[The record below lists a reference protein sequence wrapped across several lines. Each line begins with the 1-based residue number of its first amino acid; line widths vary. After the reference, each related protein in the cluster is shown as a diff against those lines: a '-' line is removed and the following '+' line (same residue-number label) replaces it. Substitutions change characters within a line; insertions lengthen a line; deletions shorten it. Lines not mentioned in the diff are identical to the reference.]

1 MPTIEPLS
9 THRTTEGTVAYRR
22 SAEGRLELWREGP
35 DPSLLVASPRRP
47 TPAVRLRDGTAVGPP
62 VVLLVTG
69 GVPDQRAL
77 VVALDRVVDR
87 GVALHVV
94 VGVPGPFGAFPHVPT
109 DAERARELDAAQRQ
123 LTTALAT
130 ARRRSTAGE
139 ATPVVARVVPA
150 GALVATAAAGPRDA
164 DVLVAPVRRGGR
176 ARRAARRL
184 QRRLTGAVAGTTLLS

>member
-1 MPTIEPLS
+1 MSTIEPLS
-9 THRTTEGTVAYRR
+9 VHRTTEGTVAYRR
-22 SAEGRLELWREGP
+22 GAEGRLEVWREGP
-35 DPSLLVASPRRP
+35 DPSLLGAGPRPPTPVGQARGRVASG
-47 TPAVRLRDGTAVGPP
+47 AP

-77 VVALDRVVDR
+77 VVALDRAVDR

-94 VGVPGPFGAFPHVPT
+94 VGQPGPFGAFPHVPT
-109 DAERARELDAAQRQ
+109 DAERARELDAAQQR

-130 ARRRSTAGE
+130 ARRRSTAGGS
-139 ATPVVARVVPA
+139 TTVVARVVPA

-164 DVLVAPVRRGGR
+164 DVLVAPARRGGR

-184 QRRLTGAVAGTTLLS
+184 QRRLTSTVPGTTLLS